1 MAPLDNGDV
10 EKLIFVDVDGVLN
23 VGIQDGS
30 QAPLLLCDADVKT
43 ALRIVGNLGGSA
55 MANAGAGL
63 LSSLR
68 LAYVFLAEIGG
79 GEDGATF
86 QQFMSKGG
94 DMLSQVLVDRLALL
108 LTLAGDKENVKVVL
122 SSSWRLAKNGA
133 KQRKLEAKLTKVLGR
148 PFMFDFVTAPKA
160 EKTPSDRLCC
170 IGDFLE
176 ERRRLLPHKEFQVLV
191 LDDFFIKPV
200 DGWSCNGHQIN
211 SVVDAERYLEKR
223 GLLGD
228 RDSAKPTQVKVIHTY
243 QSIKTEFDL
252 SLKLGCGLTKQHFLD
267 AVSFLGAPE
276 AKEKICL
283 ANTKVLALL
292 PPSMNVVVSL

>member
-1 MAPLDNGDV
+1 MAPLENGDV

-43 ALRIVGNLGGSA
+43 ALRIAENFGGSA
-55 MANAGAGL
+55 IAHAGL

-68 LAYVFLAEIGG
+68 LAYVFFAEIGG

-86 QQFMSKGG
+86 QQFISKGG

-122 SSSWRLAKNGA
+122 SSSWRLGKHGA
-133 KQRKLEAKLTKVLGR
+133 KQRKLEAKLSNVLGR

-160 EKTPSDRLCC
+160 EKTPSDRLGC

-191 LDDFFIKPV
+191 LDDFFIKPM
-200 DGWSCNGHQIN
+200 DGWCCNGHQIN
-211 SVVDAERYLEKR
+211 SVADAERYLEKR
-223 GLLGD
+223 GLGD
-228 RDSAKPTQVKVIHTY
+228 RDSAKPAQVKVIHTY
-243 QSIKTEFDL
+243 QSIKTEFDV

-276 AKEKICL
+276 AKAKVCL
-283 ANTKVLALL
+283 ANTRVLALL